1 MTNYSEKDVISF
13 VSENDVQFIRLAFVD
28 LFGNLKNLAIM
39 PSELKKALTNG
50 IPLDSSLFYGVDD
63 YSHGDIYLVPDTST
77 LSVLPWRPRA
87 GRVVRFFC
95 HLRKHDGTPFKGD
108 IRARLKNTADQL
120 SLNGYT
126 CTIGT
131 ESQFYLFELDE
142 NGEPTRKTND
152 IAGYLDVAPLDH
164 GENIRREICLS
175 LEEMGIHPET
185 SRHLH
190 GHGQN
195 EITFKPSDILSAA
208 DNTLNFKTAVRS
220 IASQNGLYASFMP
233 YPLRD
238 QPRSSFLINISIS
251 KGGKN
256 IFTVTDGKIADE
268 GRHFIAG
275 ILSRFDQMTAF
286 LNPTTNSYFRNGLIG
301 EHKYIN
307 WALERRDA
315 AIRLINSATSGE
327 KIEIR
332 TADPSANVHFI
343 LNTILRAGFE
353 GLENKLELPEP
364 SSENKLIPGSLE
376 EAANIARESDFI
388 KKMFSEFGY
397 EKNFQ
402 GIDSTVKKYNDA
414 KDKAQFEDET
424 YFNFT

>member
-1 MTNYSEKDVISF
+1 
-13 VSENDVQFIRLAFVD
+13 
-28 LFGNLKNLAIM
+28 
-39 PSELKKALTNG
+39 
-50 IPLDSSLFYGVDD
+50 
-63 YSHGDIYLVPDTST
+63 
-77 LSVLPWRPRA
+77 
-87 GRVVRFFC
+87 
-95 HLRKHDGTPFKGD
+95 
-108 IRARLKNTADQL
+108 
-120 SLNGYT
+120 
-126 CTIGT
+126 
-131 ESQFYLFELDE
+131 
-142 NGEPTRKTND
+142 
-152 IAGYLDVAPLDH
+152 
-164 GENIRREICLS
+164 
-175 LEEMGIHPET
+175 MGIHPET

-275 ILSRFDQMTAF
+275 ILSRFNQMTAF

-343 LNTILRAGFE
+343 LNTILRAGLE

-397 EKNFQ
+397 EKNFSS
-402 GIDSTVKKYNDA
+402 IDSTVKKYNDA

-424 YFNFT
+424 YFYFT

>member
-50 IPLDSSLFYGVDD
+50 IPLDSSLFYGTDD

-120 SLNGYT
+120 SMNGYT

-152 IAGYLDVAPLDH
+152 RAGYLDVAPLDH

-175 LEEMGIHPET
+175 LDEMGIHPET

-238 QPRSSFLINISIS
+238 QPRSSFLINISINRS
-251 KGGKN
+251 GKN
-256 IFTVTDGKIADE
+256 IFTVTDGKIEDE

-275 ILSRFDQMTAF
+275 ILNRFDQMTAF

-307 WALERRDA
+307 WAMERRDA

-343 LNTILRAGFE
+343 LNTILRAGLE

-364 SSENKLIPGSLE
+364 SSESKPIPGSLE

-388 KKMFSEFGY
+388 KRMFSEFGY

-402 GIDSTVKKYNDA
+402 SIDSTVKKYNDA
-414 KDKAQFEDET
+414 KDKAQFEDQT
-424 YFNFT
+424 YF

>member
-50 IPLDSSLFYGVDD
+50 IPLDSSLFYGTDD

-120 SLNGYT
+120 SMNGYT

-152 IAGYLDVAPLDH
+152 RAGYLDVAPLDH

-175 LEEMGIHPET
+175 LDEMGIHPET

-238 QPRSSFLINISIS
+238 QPRSSFLINISINR
-251 KGGKN
+251 GGKN
-256 IFTVTDGKIADE
+256 IFTVTDGKIEDE

-301 EHKYIN
+301 EQKYIN
-307 WALERRDA
+307 WAMERRDA

-343 LNTILRAGFE
+343 LNTILRAGLE

-364 SSENKLIPGSLE
+364 SSESQPIPGSLE

-388 KKMFSEFGY
+388 RKMFSEFGY

-402 GIDSTVKKYNDA
+402 SIDSTVKKYNDA
-414 KDKAQFEDET
+414 KDKAQFEDQT
-424 YFNFT
+424 YF

>member
-50 IPLDSSLFYGVDD
+50 IPLDSSLFYGTDD

-120 SLNGYT
+120 SMNGYT

-152 IAGYLDVAPLDH
+152 RAGYLDVAPLDH

-175 LEEMGIHPET
+175 LDEMGIHPET

-238 QPRSSFLINISIS
+238 QPRSSFLINISINR
-251 KGGKN
+251 GGKN
-256 IFTVTDGKIADE
+256 IFTVTDGKIEDE

-307 WALERRDA
+307 WAMERRDA

-343 LNTILRAGFE
+343 LNTILRAGLE

-364 SSENKLIPGSLE
+364 SSESQPIPGSLE

-388 KKMFSEFGY
+388 RKMFSEFGY

-402 GIDSTVKKYNDA
+402 SIDSTVKKYNDA
-414 KDKAQFEDET
+414 KDKAQFEDQT
-424 YFNFT
+424 YF

>member
-50 IPLDSSLFYGVDD
+50 IPLDSSLFYGTDD

-120 SLNGYT
+120 SMNGYT

-152 IAGYLDVAPLDH
+152 RAGYLDVAPLDH

-175 LEEMGIHPET
+175 LDEMGIHPET

-238 QPRSSFLINISIS
+238 QPRSSFLINISINR
-251 KGGKN
+251 GGKN
-256 IFTVTDGKIADE
+256 IFTVTDGKIEDE

-307 WALERRDA
+307 WAMERRDA

-343 LNTILRAGFE
+343 LNTILRAGLE
-353 GLENKLELPEP
+353 GLENKMELPEP
-364 SSENKLIPGSLE
+364 SSESQPIPGSLE

-388 KKMFSEFGY
+388 RKMFSEFGY
-397 EKNFQ
+397 VKNFQ
-402 GIDSTVKKYNDA
+402 SIDSTVKKYNDA
-414 KDKAQFEDET
+414 KDKAQFEDQT
-424 YFNFT
+424 YF

>member
-50 IPLDSSLFYGVDD
+50 IPLDSSLFYGTDD

-152 IAGYLDVAPLDH
+152 RAGYLDVAPLDH

-175 LEEMGIHPET
+175 LDEMGIHPET

-238 QPRSSFLINISIS
+238 QPRSSFLINISINR
-251 KGGKN
+251 GGKN
-256 IFTVTDGKIADE
+256 IFAVTDGKIEDE

-307 WALERRDA
+307 WAMERRDA

-343 LNTILRAGFE
+343 LNTILRAGLE

-364 SSENKLIPGSLE
+364 SSESQPIPGSLE

-388 KKMFSEFGY
+388 RKMFSEFGY

-402 GIDSTVKKYNDA
+402 SIDSTVKKYNDA
-414 KDKAQFEDET
+414 KDKAQFEDQT
-424 YFNFT
+424 YF